1 MCYIAQAKSKKRP
14 TGIDMTELPLFLAA
28 GIVAIAAAI
37 LMLLSSN
44 AVHSALFLVI
54 TMVAI
59 AFLFLLLNAPFLA
72 MIQITVY
79 AGAIMVLFLFVIMLL
94 GSEQPEQAQP
104 VEQKRFR
111 WFLPAALTLAL
122 TLLFAIGLTIVAS
135 VQNPSNL
142 QQTPGDVP
150 RLRIVHAVA
159 EAGPVDVQL
168 EGETII
174 DDLEFREGTEW
185 LNMQPGVF
193 DISLVSES
201 GETYTSE
208 VSLTEGAVG
217 TLIAYSD
224 GATIKFGYAAE
235 DLSTVSEDRSGRLIV
250 FNAYPSVDAIA
261 LIDTGSDF
269 VDDDTTTIVG
279 DIGLGIASAPIVV
292 DEGEV
297 HWRFVQADAFDQQ
310 IAALPEF
317 EIERNVSDLVI
328 LTDERFEDG
337 SVTGAVRPTVIS
349 FDTPARLSFGGPQA
363 IGFLLF
369 TDYLL
374 PFQLLALLLLAAMVG
389 AIVLTHR
396 QMIQPSNRPGVRRR
410 VSRPLVNVIAAQVGH
425 DVTEESEAKR
435 LPADE
440 PEAVGN

>member
-1 MCYIAQAKSKKRP
+1 
-14 TGIDMTELPLFLAA
+14 MTEFPLFLVA

-37 LMLLSSN
+37 MMLLSSN

-94 GSEQPEQAQP
+94 GSEQPEQAQQP

-122 TLLFAIGLTIVAS
+122 TLLFAIGLTIAAS
-135 VQNPSNL
+135 TQNPSNL
-142 QQTPGDVP
+142 QQTPDTAP
-150 RLRIVHAVA
+150 QLRVVHAVSD
-159 EAGPVDVQL
+159 AGPVDLQL
-168 EGETII
+168 QGETII
-174 DDLEFREGTEW
+174 SDLEFRESTEW

-193 DISLVSES
+193 QITLVSDS
-201 GETYTSE
+201 GEAYSSE
-208 VSLTEGAVG
+208 VSLAAGAVG

-224 GATIKFGYAAE
+224 GTTVKFGYAAE
-235 DLSTVSEDRSGRLIV
+235 DVSTVSEDRSGRLIV
-250 FNAYPSVDAIA
+250 FNAYPDAEAIA
-261 LIDTGSDF
+261 LIDTGSEF
-269 VDDDTTTIVG
+269 VDDDTTTIVT
-279 DIGLGIASAPIVV
+279 DIGLGVASAPIVV
-292 DEGEV
+292 EEGTV
-297 HWRFVQADAFDQQ
+297 DWDFVQADAFDQE
-310 IAALPEF
+310 IAPLPEYDF
-317 EIERNVSDLVI
+317 ERNRSDLVI
-328 LTDERFEDG
+328 LTDEQFEDG
-337 SVTGAVRPTVIS
+337 SVGGTIRPTVIT
-349 FDTPARLSFGGPQA
+349 FATPARVAFGGPQA
-363 IGFLLF
+363 IGYLLF

-396 QMIQPSNRPGVRRR
+396 QMIQPTTRPGVRRR

-425 DVTEESEAKR
+425 DVTEESETKR